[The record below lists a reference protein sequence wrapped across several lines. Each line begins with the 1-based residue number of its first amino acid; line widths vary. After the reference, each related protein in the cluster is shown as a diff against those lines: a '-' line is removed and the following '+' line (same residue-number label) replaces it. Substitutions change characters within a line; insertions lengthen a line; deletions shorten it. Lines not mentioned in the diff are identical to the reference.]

1 MALTV
6 PDVGENTMLDMILK
20 DASPNAQELHL
31 YSAISPAISETTVV
45 ANFTEATF
53 TGYALITLVRATWN
67 AASGGTSTYPQQSWS
82 PTSSETIIGYWVEEV
97 TGGEVMWVEPFT
109 ASRALNNGDTLN
121 LDLSISLA

>member
-6 PDVGENTMLDMILK
+6 PDVGENSLLDMALK

-31 YSAISPAISETTVV
+31 YTAISPAISESTVV
-45 ANFTEATF
+45 AHFTEATF
-53 TGYALITLVRATWN
+53 TGYSLKSLARATWN

-82 PTSSETIIGYWVEEV
+82 PTSSQTVIGYWVEEA
-97 TGGEVMWVEPFT
+97 TAGEVLWVEAFA

-121 LDLSISLA
+121 LDLSISLS